1 MAKKAQKKKMKF
13 DDKILLPIAIF
24 LIKFNLLAV
33 PMYLAIYFNIQS
45 IPLQQL
51 LADSVY
57 TVLKFFGYEVVK
69 DGLVLTLTSGFT
81 ITNVEMTFD
90 CLGWKSMYAL
100 AALALAT
107 PLPNDTRKLKFIIA
121 GVALVAVL
129 NFARIVTTILVF
141 YYFSLRAF
149 DLVHTLLWREGLIV
163 AIVLI
168 WFLWLRSRG
177 MVPVRWSSMTGGART
192 KVNKS
197 KY

>member
-13 DDKILLPIAIF
+13 DNNILLPIAIF

-45 IPLQQL
+45 IPMQQF
-51 LADSVY
+51 LADAVY
-57 TVLKFFGYEVVK
+57 AVLKFFGYEVLK

-81 ITNVEMTFD
+81 IANIEMTFD

-107 PLPNDTRKLKFIIA
+107 PLPNDIKKMKFIIA

-129 NFARIVTTILVF
+129 NFARVVTTILVF
-141 YYFSLRAF
+141 YYFGLHAF

-163 AIVLI
+163 AIIII
-168 WFLWLRSRG
+168 WFLWMRSRG
-177 MVPVRWSSMTGGART
+177 MVPVRWSSKPGGVRT